1 MNDAIGEKDASPG
14 YGEVTQ
20 ANTTEQLAKPAKRQ
34 ADTNWPFVAGDEGE
48 PIIKRFFVAV
58 AVMAGLKPG
67 VKGLIETFQATPV
80 KKGARIEEN
89 NQRNAGPDDNGE
101 IEIVPGLRGRP
112 AVFEL
117 VEII

>member
-80 KKGARIEEN
+80 KKGARIEKER
-89 NQRNAGPDDNGE
+89 RNEAARDSSWDH
-101 IEIVPGLRGRP
+101 ICRSRS
-112 AVFEL
+112 
-117 VEII
+117 